1 MIRFRPSAANRI
13 TRSARS
19 ASEHRSNSRI
29 AKAQTELVLSTAAA
43 SLESLV
49 GVRWYDGP
57 DVRPALLR
65 VLTNL
70 FVQKPS
76 HSPEEEQQFVELA
89 LRLLDAVDVKTR
101 TEVAGQL
108 ATYGGAPAAVLSR
121 LASDAVAVTKTA
133 AKHSPERRCGD
144 VPSSKSS
151 ALSIAS
157 ELNEI
162 FFTASP
168 TERRLILIN
177 FDYSNAS
184 PTELMSVAHAD
195 ELNRTLEAIAL
206 RGRLD
211 EFIRELE
218 RAMKVSHEQAQRI
231 VNDPSG
237 EPLITAARALAMPID
252 ILQRI
257 LLCVHP
263 AIGRSVRRVYDLC
276 TLYSDISVQ
285 SALRLVAIWRDAS
298 PMTRAVVDH
307 RPSSWKDGS
316 RSPRDSSAAPRRS
329 SARSAGRSAR
339 LRHQLTR

>member
-13 TRSARS
+13 ARSARS

-57 DVRPALLR
+57 DVRPAPLR

-133 AKHSPERRCGD
+133 AKHSPERRRGD

-177 FDYSNAS
+177 FDYSNA
-184 PTELMSVAHAD
+184 
-195 ELNRTLEAIAL
+195 
-206 RGRLD
+206 
-211 EFIRELE
+211 
-218 RAMKVSHEQAQRI
+218 
-231 VNDPSG
+231 
-237 EPLITAARALAMPID
+237 
-252 ILQRI
+252 
-257 LLCVHP
+257 
-263 AIGRSVRRVYDLC
+263 
-276 TLYSDISVQ
+276 
-285 SALRLVAIWRDAS
+285 
-298 PMTRAVVDH
+298 
-307 RPSSWKDGS
+307 
-316 RSPRDSSAAPRRS
+316 PRRN
-329 SARSAGRSAR
+329 
-339 LRHQLTR
+339 